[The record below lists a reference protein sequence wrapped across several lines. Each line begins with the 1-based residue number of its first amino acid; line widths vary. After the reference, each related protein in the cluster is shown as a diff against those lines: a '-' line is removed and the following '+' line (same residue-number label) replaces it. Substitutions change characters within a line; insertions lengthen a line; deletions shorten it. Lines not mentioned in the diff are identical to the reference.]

1 MVRKTTS
8 LKIDAEIW
16 KQVKKSCIDKD
27 QEISDY
33 IEELIANDLNI
44 KRKH

>member
-1 MVRKTTS
+1 MVKKTTS

-16 KQVKKSCIDKD
+16 KQVKKTCIDKD
-27 QEISDY
+27 QEISNY
-33 IEELIANDLNI
+33 VEELIANDLGI